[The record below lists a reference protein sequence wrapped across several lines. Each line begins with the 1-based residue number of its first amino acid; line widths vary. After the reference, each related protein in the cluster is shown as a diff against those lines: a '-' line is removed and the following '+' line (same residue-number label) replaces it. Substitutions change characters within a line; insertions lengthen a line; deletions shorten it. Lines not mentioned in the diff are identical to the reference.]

1 MDDSKDYKEDLLAAI
16 KDEENQTRK
25 GSFSRANR
33 HKSMDHSKS
42 IVEGREK
49 KKLSLKQLTQ
59 RAADKKGLRMLSIN
73 PTTNVKDSMLEIS
86 EDQFDVIERK

>member
-25 GSFSRANR
+25 ASFSRANR

-42 IVEGREK
+42 IVDGREK
-49 KKLSLKQLTQ
+49 KKLSLKLVT
-59 RAADKKGLRMLSIN
+59 
-73 PTTNVKDSMLEIS
+73 
-86 EDQFDVIERK
+86 